1 MRTRN
6 KLEPALPAIHH
17 SRGGK
22 PVAEQCWRVELDTSL
37 HELVPCIFWDHHP
50 EYYCR
55 ITLLT
60 PLFTLFCFSAA
71 AAVTTT
77 MSP

>member
-1 MRTRN
+1 M
-6 KLEPALPAIHH
+6 A
-17 SRGGK
+17 GK

-55 ITLLT
+55 ITLHT
-60 PLFTLFCFSAA
+60 PLFTLFCFSTAA
-71 AAVTTT
+71 AATT
-77 MSP
+77 MNCRLYWSLCSSEQDE